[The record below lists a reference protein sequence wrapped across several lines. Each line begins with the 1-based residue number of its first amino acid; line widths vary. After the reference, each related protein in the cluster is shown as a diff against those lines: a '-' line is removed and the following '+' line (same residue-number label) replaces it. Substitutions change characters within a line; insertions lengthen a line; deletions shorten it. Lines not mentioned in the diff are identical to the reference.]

1 MRLNAP
7 KKMTFLIATL
17 IAVLALVAW
26 LTAAFGIT
34 AICVLAYAFWAL
46 VIAFVLLL
54 CGNLFKGL

>member
-1 MRLNAP
+1 MRPNAP
-7 KKMTFLIATL
+7 KKLTFLIATL

-26 LTAAFGIT
+26 LMSAFGI
-34 AICVLAYAFWAL
+34 AALCVSVYAFWAL